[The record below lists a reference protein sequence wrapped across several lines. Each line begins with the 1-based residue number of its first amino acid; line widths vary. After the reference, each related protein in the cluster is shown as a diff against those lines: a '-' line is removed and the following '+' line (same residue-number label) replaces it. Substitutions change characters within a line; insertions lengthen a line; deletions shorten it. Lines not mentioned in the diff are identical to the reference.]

1 MIADDVLK
9 ILSSKN
15 MYAKKHFGQ
24 NFLVDKNVL
33 KKIVEISSITKEDT
47 VIEIGPG
54 MGCLTEFLCL
64 KAKKVICYEI
74 DDDMVKILEENL
86 LTKYDNVKV
95 INNDFLKESLEDY
108 NNEELCQNVKV
119 VANLPYYITT
129 PIIFKLLS
137 ETKIQQFTFMVQKEV
152 GDRLTGKPSTKDYNA
167 LSVAMN
173 FKTNSQLVCK
183 VKPNSFYPAPNVD
196 SALLLVKTK
205 QTDCSANFEANF
217 LKFAQEIFSQRRKTV
232 VNNLN
237 GKYGLNKTE
246 LNDLLIKNDINI
258 NLRAETMTVA
268 EIIDLY
274 NIVVGTSE
282 GKR

>member
-1 MIADDVLK
+1 
-9 ILSSKN
+9 

-64 KAKKVICYEI
+64 NAKKVICYEI
-74 DDDMVKILEENL
+74 DNDMVKILEENL

-95 INNDFLKESLEDY
+95 INNDFLKESLEYY
-108 NNEELCQNVKV
+108 NNEEQCQNVKV

>member
-64 KAKKVICYEI
+64 NAKKVICYEI
-74 DDDMVKILEENL
+74 DNDMVKILEENL

-95 INNDFLKESLEDY
+95 INNDFLKESLEYY
-108 NNEELCQNVKV
+108 NNEEQCQNVKV

-205 QTDCSANFEANF
+205 QIDCSANFEANF

-268 EIIDLY
+268 EIIELY

>member
-33 KKIVEISSITKEDT
+33 KKIVEISNITKEDT

-54 MGCLTEFLCL
+54 MGCLTAFLCL
-64 KAKKVICYEI
+64 NAKKVICYEI
-74 DDDMVKILEENL
+74 DADMVKILEENL
-86 LTKYDNVKV
+86 LTKYDNATI
-95 INNDFLKESLEDY
+95 INNDFLKESLEEY
-108 NNEELCQNVKV
+108 NNEGLCQNVKV

-137 ETKIQQFTFMVQKEV
+137 ETKISQFTFMVQKEV

-167 LSVAMN
+167 LSVAMS

-196 SALLLVKTK
+196 SALLLVKAK
-205 QTDCSANFEANF
+205 QTDCSTNFEANF
-217 LKFAQEIFSQRRKTV
+217 LKFTQEIFSQRRKTV

-237 GKYGLNKTE
+237 GKYGLNKAE

-258 NLRAETMTVA
+258 NLRAETMTVG
-268 EIIDLY
+268 EIINLY

-282 GKR
+282 EKI